1 MADTQA
7 LAEAARQR
15 EQEAAWKDAAD
26 LWREC
31 IWRSA
36 DDEHRPAWC
45 AAYGRA
51 LLEDGRTLHAIA
63 VLDRAVK
70 LYPDAA
76 ACRSNLALAYARAGA
91 PDLAAPVWAELL
103 ARFAEHPDRRW
114 WLPSSAYGLLELGQ
128 LELAEEAG
136 LRTVADY
143 PESAAGHAVL
153 SVIAERRF
161 HWAQALAH
169 VEKAL
174 QLCTPSEHAGLV
186 VSKLRIL
193 GEMGAAKD
201 CAKILGDELRRTPDH
216 PLLLAAAAELSTRQ
230 GPLAE
235 AKQRWDACIAQSP
248 DAPEGYLGKSAL
260 QRATGEPAAAAALLR
275 EACARWPG
283 LISLR
288 QALAET
294 CAQLRD
300 MEGARREWA
309 VAEQLAPLS
318 VFRLWAQCG
327 FLGSIGAGDEAEAM
341 LARREASGRVLW
353 RGRFEYAKS
362 ARELDRA
369 LACLDEMRKASAT
382 EAVLTLADAE
392 IRSWR
397 QDAEDLEQAEAS
409 LRAIL
414 AVSPAAVRVAD
425 LLARVLV
432 LLDKP
437 EDALRLV
444 SGIPAADTRRAAGE
458 LRLWS
463 DVHRAEWR
471 AAATRWK
478 RLAGDFFL
486 PALHLPRAE
495 LRVIGG
501 KFKPS
506 ASGGVLAMSVLRN
519 ERPRLQGFLD
529 HHRQMGVEGFVLID
543 NGSSDGSDAFLAA
556 QPDVL
561 LYATDDSYAQSQYGA
576 RWLNQLIDLHGKGW
590 VVYVDADER
599 LVFPGSEKRSLSNL
613 VGYMSDRGEQVLA
626 GVMIDM
632 FPRHAGEPGPVAH
645 DWFDPLRIRA
655 SVQCPFIEAAGGA
668 RRRLF
673 GTTVTLSKAPLINA
687 GAGVRY
693 LTSHATTPARVSA
706 VTAGL
711 LHYHLDYLFDASNV
725 QRLKDEVARAEHS
738 DHAVDRRRSLA
749 IMHALSGADLKGPHS
764 QRYRNSAQLLR
775 LGLIATT
782 KEFEERSG

>member
-1 MADTQA
+1 MAEIEA

-15 EQEAAWKDAAD
+15 EQEAAWQDAAE

-36 DDEHRPAWC
+36 EHEDRPLWC

-51 LLEDGRTLHAIA
+51 LLEGGRTLHAIS
-63 VLDRAVK
+63 VLRRAVM
-70 LYPDAA
+70 LYPDTAD
-76 ACRSNLALAYARAGA
+76 CRSTLALAYARAEA
-91 PDLAAPVWAELL
+91 PDLAAPIWAELL
-103 ARFAEHPDRRW
+103 ANFTTHADRRW
-114 WLPSSAYGLLELGQ
+114 WLPASAYGQLELGQ
-128 LELAEEAG
+128 LELAEQAG
-136 LRTVADY
+136 LKTIAEY
-143 PESAAGHAVL
+143 PEATGGHAVL

-161 HWAQALAH
+161 RWAQALEH
-169 VEKAL
+169 VERAL
-174 QLCTPSEHAGLV
+174 KVCSASEYTGLM

-201 CAKILGDELRRTPDH
+201 CATILEDELRRSPDH
-216 PLLLAAAAELSTRQ
+216 PQLLAAAAELATRQ
-230 GPLAE
+230 GPLAD
-235 AKQRWDACIAQSP
+235 ASQRWDSCIAQSP

-275 EACARWPG
+275 QACDRWPTR
-283 LISLR
+283 ISLR

-300 MEGARREWA
+300 MEEARRQWA
-309 VAEQLAPLS
+309 MAERLGPLS
-318 VFRLWAQCG
+318 IFRLWAQCA
-327 FLGSIGAGDEAEAM
+327 FLGSIGADDEAEAM

-353 RGRFEYAKS
+353 RGRFEYAKA
-362 ARELDRA
+362 ARELDRS
-369 LACLDEMRKASAT
+369 LACLEDMTSASPT
-382 EAVLTLADAE
+382 EAVLVLADAE

-397 QDAEDLEQAEAS
+397 QDVGDLEKAAAS

-414 AVSPAAVRVAD
+414 AQSPAAVRVAE

-432 LLDKP
+432 LLGEP
-437 EDALRLV
+437 ADAVRLV
-444 SGIPAADTRRAAGE
+444 AGIPAADTRRSTGE

-463 DVHRAEWR
+463 DVHHGDWR
-471 AAATRWK
+471 GAATRWK
-478 RLAGDFFL
+478 KIASDFFM
-486 PALHLPRAE
+486 PALHLRKAE
-495 LRVIGG
+495 LRAVGS
-501 KFKPS
+501 KFKP
-506 ASGGVLAMSVLRN
+506 ASSRGLLAISVLRN

-529 HHRQMGVEGFVLID
+529 HHRGLGVDGFVLID
-543 NGSSDGSDAFLAA
+543 NGSSDGSTEFLAA

-576 RWLNQLIDLHGKGW
+576 RWLNQLLDLHGKGW
-590 VVYVDADER
+590 VVYADADER
-599 LVFPGSEKRSLSNL
+599 LVFPGSESRPLSDL
-613 VGYMSDRGEQVLA
+613 VGYMSGRGEQVLP

-632 FPRHAGEPGPVAH
+632 FPRHAGQSGPVVH

-673 GTTVTLSKAPLINA
+673 GTTVTLSKAPLIDA

-711 LHYHLDYLFDASNV
+711 LHYHLDYLFDPSNV

-764 QRYRNSAQLLR
+764 QRYKNSAQLLR

-782 KEFEERSG
+782 KEFEEGSG